1 MVRRV
6 KVIVFVLALAA
17 VGVLLH
23 AKFFPVEVS
32 ARATSGSAAVPAE
45 KGGQDISGPYNVV
58 VDWPKP
64 MSQMPGHENWTWGSV
79 DGVFAQSA
87 NRVYIFQRGEV
98 PVLRRPAVLPLPQFG
113 PSLSFPISGLPFR
126 NVGQGPVSSPPG
138 PEGSDANW
146 KGKYGVDG
154 RWEHC
159 LVVVDASGKIIEAW
173 TQWDKMFKH
182 PHAVFMNPYDPE
194 KAVWV
199 VDDERQ
205 AVFKFSNDGEKLL
218 LTLGTPDVPGNDE
231 THLGRPTFLAWL
243 PDSTMFLAD
252 GYVNTRVVK
261 YDKNGKYLMS
271 WGQKGHPP
279 NETRPGYFNT
289 VHGIAV
295 DPMTRRIFVNDRENR
310 RIQVFDENGK
320 FIDQWSFGPVSSV
333 YFIYMSADRHLWA
346 ADAATSKILEYDLNG
361 HFLYSWGTLGD
372 WPGSLWGVHQISV
385 DSDGN
390 LYVSEVEAGRAQKF
404 APRKGANPELLVGKP
419 PKGAW

>member
-1 MVRRV
+1 MSQRTF
-6 KVIVFVLALAA
+6 IFLACAA
-17 VGVLLH
+17 ILGCAIFLSRMQT
-23 AKFFPVEVS
+23 VS
-32 ARATSGSAAVPAE
+32 GDTRTAGNGAVPAE
-45 KGGQDISGPYNVV
+45 KGGQDVYGPYQ
-58 VDWPKP
+58 VDPNWPKP
-64 MSQMPGHENWTWGSV
+64 MSQLPGHDNWTWGSV
-79 DGVFAQSA
+79 DGVFAQNP

-98 PVLRRPAVLPLPQFG
+98 PVVKRPSATPMPQWG
-113 PSLSFPISGLPFR
+113 PSLSYPVNALPFR

-138 PEGSDANW
+138 PEGSDESW

-159 LVVVDASGKIIEAW
+159 LVVVNADGKIIEEW
-173 TQWDKMFKH
+173 KQWDSLFKH
-182 PHAVFMNPYDPE
+182 PHAIFMNPYDPD
-194 KAVWV
+194 KSVWV

-205 AVFKFSNDGEKLL
+205 AVFKFTNDGEKLL
-218 LTLGTPDVPGNDE
+218 QTIGTPNVPGSDE

-243 PDSTMFLAD
+243 PDGTMFLSD

-261 YDKNGKYLMS
+261 YDKNGKYLTS
-271 WGQKGHPP
+271 WGQKGNPP

-295 DPMTRRIFVNDRENR
+295 DPVTRRVYVNDRENR
-310 RIQVFDENGK
+310 RLQVFDENGK
-320 FIDQWSFGPVSSV
+320 FIDQWSYGPVSSV
-333 YFIYMSADRHLWA
+333 YFIYMSADRHIWA

-372 WPGSLWGVHQISV
+372 WPGSLWGVHQMSV
-385 DSDGN
+385 DQEGN

-404 APRKGANPELLVGKP
+404 VPRKGANPALLVGKP